1 MVRYLLWSLLF
12 FSLSESWAT
21 IYTIS
26 PSKIRVEKGG
36 SFTCNVE
43 LFDVQDTAASNCY
56 LIFNPDIIQ
65 LGTITKGS
73 DSIYSWLAGGIEE
86 GRVDRIKI
94 VTGIEQGGNS
104 SPVSGSGTV
113 ATIEFL
119 AFEDGSSGVRFDRE
133 RTKIKDIKDKE
144 IFYLS
149 EDGSVLVVPF
159 DHFNL
164 SDISSPQITG
174 SGFNLIIT
182 AFDKNGDIKNGFSG
196 SASLSCKSGVISPS
210 TITLTQGVWT
220 GNVVMAQSPNY
231 GTETVIVSCLSV
243 TENSNPFIL
252 LNNSSQEAVVKE
264 EGIVL
269 EISENALQEDF
280 VIHIATLTDTPVE
293 IPTSTL
299 RIGDTLLDVNAY
311 TLDGKRLGTESL
323 LAPSTITVSY
333 NDIDQDGWVDGSLI
347 WEEELVIYQYGN
359 GVWSSLFSI
368 VDPIKNTVS
377 AELPHLSFFLL
388 SGTETTGS
396 ISTLSAD
403 AQEVLALGDTLTVT
417 LLGIQ
422 NCRAYFGIEGIGTA
436 SMVEKGNG
444 VYCGSY
450 TVKAG
455 DNIKNAEITGYLLVS
470 TATYSMEATRTV
482 TIDTV
487 PPTIKSFTPGSGS
500 YISGTIT
507 VEITAEDSVSGL
519 SQVNLYLDNSYLG
532 SSTDHIFNITGC
544 SEGLHHLWCVVYDRV
559 GNCATSSYS
568 ITIDNTDPI
577 LEMIELTQRFFSNKE
592 TITVSF
598 SYTEKNPESA
608 KVKIGGFNQ
617 IIPLL
622 SECGTVTLQIPL
634 YSILDGI
641 CTLNIEVIDKAGR
654 AKSFSIPIIISSLFG
669 LIKSTEGW
677 SATLT
682 TQFATITARLG
693 TYTGDAY
700 GLLEEKSVVGEI
712 GTNQGIRQA
721 LVGIDI
727 SLYNTDTTKISAPQ
741 IELNLKIAYLNQPLD
756 GIAEDSLRIYWYDG
770 NIWKEIASSVDTTDN
785 ILFGTTTHLSLFAL
799 AGTSLKKTALDLN
812 SCIVYPNP
820 AKKVDKVRFDSLPQ
834 GTKLRIYTISGEL
847 VYQKENFGANPVWEL
862 KDVSS
867 GVYIYI
873 LDDGKDKV
881 IGKVGVIR

>member
-86 GRVDRIKI
+86 GKVDRIKI

-196 SASLSCKSGVISPS
+196 SASLSCKSGAISPS
-210 TITLTQGVWT
+210 TITLTQGVWS

-264 EGIVL
+264 EGVLL
-269 EISENALQEDF
+269 EISENALQKDF

-299 RIGDTLLDVNAY
+299 KIGDTLLDVNAY

-333 NDIDQDGWVDGSLI
+333 NDIDQDGWVDGSLMR
-347 WEEELVIYQYGN
+347 EEEIRVYQYGSGTWN
-359 GVWSSLFSI
+359 ALPSI
-368 VDPIKNTVS
+368 VDPVANKVS
-377 AELPHLSFFLL
+377 AILPHLSFFLL

-422 NCRAYFGIEGIGTA
+422 NCRAYFGIEGVGTVN
-436 SMVEKGNG
+436 MVEIGNG
-444 VYCGSY
+444 LYLGSY
-450 TVKAG
+450 TVKNG

-507 VEITAEDSVSGL
+507 IKVEAEDSVSGV
-519 SQVNLYLDNSYLG
+519 SHIDFYIDSIYLG
-532 SSTDHIFNITGC
+532 SSSAYFLLETT
-544 SEGLHHLWCVVYDRV
+544 EGSHNLWFVLYDKV
-559 GNCATSSYS
+559 QNYATSSYS

-756 GIAEDSLRIYWYDG
+756 RIAEDSLRIYWYDS
-770 NIWKEIASSVDTTDN
+770 NIWKEITSSVDTTDN
-785 ILFGTTTHLSLFAL
+785 IVFGTTTHLSLFAL
-799 AGTSLKKTALDLN
+799 AGTPLKKTALDLN

-820 AKKVDKVRFDSLPQ
+820 AKKVDKVRFDGLPQ